1 MRKLQR
7 HLSHPSS
14 ITILPRHRTNL
25 EVRPCHHQ
33 PGWRNKCK
41 CQRWAV
47 SVLLNTPQMLTG
59 YQRAEALRLRLKMA
73 MYKIKTNQT
82 QVPLDALEVVP
93 HAAHCSLSTIL
104 GAQPPQSHSTSLNQ
118 SQHHEEANNAT
129 TKLLP
134 APILRPTAYSSRKIE
149 YIRSSP
155 PGSPEK
161 VSESD
166 SLATPIATRRVQQ
179 LLNMHSAT
187 ISPEKECGES
197 REDLTS
203 SVVKGR
209 AASSL
214 LELMRAV

>member
-1 MRKLQR
+1 
-7 HLSHPSS
+7 
-14 ITILPRHRTNL
+14 
-25 EVRPCHHQ
+25 
-33 PGWRNKCK
+33 
-41 CQRWAV
+41 
-47 SVLLNTPQMLTG
+47 
-59 YQRAEALRLRLKMA
+59 MA

-93 HAAHCSLSTIL
+93 RAAHSSLSTIL
-104 GAQPPQSHSTSLNQ
+104 AVQPPLFPNQ
-118 SQHHEEANNAT
+118 SLPAT
-129 TKLLP
+129 SGIPKLLP

-155 PGSPEK
+155 PESPEK
-161 VSESD
+161 VSEND
-166 SLATPIATRRVQQ
+166 SFATPIAARRVQQ
-179 LLNMHSAT
+179 LLNIPGTS
-187 ISPEKECGES
+187 ISPEKERVEH

>member
-1 MRKLQR
+1 
-7 HLSHPSS
+7 
-14 ITILPRHRTNL
+14 
-25 EVRPCHHQ
+25 
-33 PGWRNKCK
+33 
-41 CQRWAV
+41 
-47 SVLLNTPQMLTG
+47 
-59 YQRAEALRLRLKMA
+59 MA

-93 HAAHCSLSTIL
+93 RAAHSSLSTIL
-104 GAQPPQSHSTSLNQ
+104 AVQPPLSPNQ
-118 SQHHEEANNAT
+118 SLPAT
-129 TKLLP
+129 SGIPKLLP

-155 PGSPEK
+155 PESPEK
-161 VSESD
+161 VSEND
-166 SLATPIATRRVQQ
+166 SFATPIAARRVQQ
-179 LLNMHSAT
+179 LLNIPGTS
-187 ISPEKECGES
+187 ISPEKERVEN

>member
-1 MRKLQR
+1 
-7 HLSHPSS
+7 
-14 ITILPRHRTNL
+14 
-25 EVRPCHHQ
+25 
-33 PGWRNKCK
+33 
-41 CQRWAV
+41 
-47 SVLLNTPQMLTG
+47 
-59 YQRAEALRLRLKMA
+59 MA

-93 HAAHCSLSTIL
+93 RAAHSSLSTIL
-104 GAQPPQSHSTSLNQ
+104 AVQPPLSHSASPNQ
-118 SQHHEEANNAT
+118 SPPAT
-129 TKLLP
+129 GGMPTLLP

-155 PGSPEK
+155 PESPEK
-161 VSESD
+161 VSD
-166 SLATPIATRRVQQ
+166 NDRFATPIAARRVQQ
-179 LLNMHSAT
+179 LLNIPGTS
-187 ISPEKECGES
+187 ISPEKERVDN

>member
-1 MRKLQR
+1 
-7 HLSHPSS
+7 
-14 ITILPRHRTNL
+14 
-25 EVRPCHHQ
+25 
-33 PGWRNKCK
+33 
-41 CQRWAV
+41 
-47 SVLLNTPQMLTG
+47 
-59 YQRAEALRLRLKMA
+59 MA

-93 HAAHCSLSTIL
+93 HAAHSSLSTIL
-104 GAQPPQSHSTSLNQ
+104 AVQPPQSHSDSPNQ
-118 SQHHEEANNAT
+118 SQHHEKANSGIP
-129 TKLLP
+129 KLLP

-149 YIRSSP
+149 YVRSSP
-155 PGSPEK
+155 PTSPEK

-166 SLATPIATRRVQQ
+166 TFATPIAARRVQQ
-179 LLNMHSAT
+179 LLNMPGAA
-187 ISPEKECGES
+187 ISPEKERVEN